1 MNTMTFFASL
11 AITTVAATAAFAAG
25 PIKTVKTEKGEV
37 LAGEKGMTL
46 YTFKND
52 KSGTSNCYDKCAT
65 NWPPL
70 MAASDAKAEGAY
82 SLVTRKDGQKQWAKD
97 GMPLYY
103 WVKDTKEGDT
113 TGDGVNGVWDVAK
126 P

>member
-1 MNTMTFFASL
+1 MKKLILATTAFAAL
-11 AITTVAATAAFAAG
+11 ATAAPAAS
-25 PIKTVKTEKGEV
+25 PFTTVKTAKGNV
-37 LAGEKGMTL
+37 LAGEKGMTV

-52 KSGTSNCYDKCAT
+52 KAGTSNCYDKCAQ
-65 NWPPL
+65 NWPPV
-70 MAASDAKAEGAY
+70 MAASDAKPDGAY
-82 SLVTRKDGQKQWAKD
+82 SLVTRKDGAKQWAKD

-103 WVKDTKEGDT
+103 WVKDTKQGDT

>member
-1 MNTMTFFASL
+1 MKKLVLVAVTF
-11 AITTVAATAAFAAG
+11 AALSTAAFAAS
-25 PIKTVKTEKGEV
+25 PFKTVKSDKGDV
-37 LAGEKGMTL
+37 LAGDKGMTV
-46 YTFKND
+46 YTFKKD
-52 KSGTSNCYDKCAT
+52 TAGMSNCYDKCAQ
-65 NWPPL
+65 NWPPV
-70 MAASDAKAEGAY
+70 MAASDAKADGAY
-82 SLVTRKDGQKQWAKD
+82 SLVTRKDGAKQWAKD

>member
-1 MNTMTFFASL
+1 MKTFILVPFAL
-11 AITTVAATAAFAAG
+11 AALTSVALAAG
-25 PIKTVKTEKGEV
+25 PFKTVKTSTKGEV
-37 LAGEKGMTL
+37 LVGEKGMTL

-52 KSGTSNCYDKCAT
+52 KQGTSNCYDKCAT
-65 NWPPL
+65 NWPPV
-70 MAASDAKAEGAY
+70 MAASDAKADGAY
-82 SLVTRKDGQKQWAKD
+82 SLVTRKDGAKQWAKD

>member
-1 MNTMTFFASL
+1 MKFLILVPATLVAFG
-11 AITTVAATAAFAAG
+11 TTAFAAG
-25 PIKTVKTEKGEV
+25 VPIHTVTTAKGDV

-46 YTFKND
+46 YTFKKD
-52 KSGTSNCYDKCAT
+52 KPGTSNCYDTCAQ

-70 MAASDAKAEGAY
+70 IASNEAKADGTY
-82 SLVTRKDGQKQWAKD
+82 SIIARKDGSKQWAKD

-103 WVKDTKEGDT
+103 WVKDAKEGDT